1 MKYCLGMV
9 MKVNSVFCARK
20 KSYKAALLFS
30 TALLISMRSAEAS
43 TTYSGTLAA
52 DSPSYIS
59 SSTPYYYA
67 AYTFTA
73 GSSASYTFNLSTVA
87 VGADPFINLYSSS
100 GFDPSNPAG
109 YTTQL
114 VDGESY
120 FLASGRYTA
129 LVLLGSNV
137 IGDYTFT
144 LTPTVSNLAQNTI
157 SGSSTTLTSSTI
169 KPSGNIHS
177 SSGSTALTFNNST
190 NVFYAYSIDNTIT
203 SFTKISAGTLT
214 LVGSNNYTG
223 STTVSAGTLSLA
235 KNSIP
240 SGSTITLSGGTL
252 AAAATFSLSNPI
264 ALTVASTIDAQGQD
278 LILSGVV
285 SGNYGLTIA
294 STGGSG
300 VGSVSLTNPSNS
312 YTGTTTVTSGTLK
325 LSSKPNDEQI
335 IFNGGSFKAG
345 GSFSMSNPVVVNS
358 TTFDTNGSNV
368 TLSGQVTGTNMT
380 KIGSGTLTLSGN
392 ANEQNGTITISAG
405 TLAIQ
410 YARSLGDT
418 SVDVALSGGILQSV
432 GTISPAAGNC
442 ISLLSANNVIDTYG
456 NTFTLVGS
464 ISSSGKQL
472 EIKDTSVGGG
482 GIFDISGGMVSST
495 GTTKITSGSYKISAG
510 SQLGSGGAA
519 ILNGGTLKI
528 STNILA
534 SMPTLSLAANSTI
547 DTSGYR
553 VVLSTLTS
561 TSDSY
566 VLNVIGGGILD
577 LRSAATDGFTGKIK
591 ITSGTLW
598 ADEAD
603 AGGTTQ
609 LNGGTL
615 QLTEVAESLTA
626 INVLDDSILDTNG
639 YDVTLDQSITSS
651 AGKTLT
657 IAGSG
662 HTTTLAHTN
671 AFNSPIHL
679 TGTGSEL
686 DVTDAANQL
695 QGVTALQL
703 DAGTTLKITNG
714 GTVPCG
720 FRF

>member
-52 DSPSYIS
+52 DSPSF
-59 SSTPYYYA
+59 A
-67 AYTFTA
+67 AFPSLFYNVYTFKGDGTSRSFTIDEA
-73 GSSASYTFNLSTVA
+73 ISDNANVYVYLYSGNFDPLNKESNKTVA
-87 VGADPFINLYSSS
+87 Y
-100 GFDPSNPAG
+100 
-109 YTTQL
+109 
-114 VDGESY
+114 DGESVSGTSQY
-120 FLASGRYTA
+120 YVVIAADVNKSYSISLSPAVPSPVVPNVSFSANPQTYTHVNSRGNISTITSNAAVIMAIADNASY
-129 LVLLGSNV
+129 VPV
-137 IGDYTFT
+137 IGSTVGNFTKSGVATFT
-144 LTPTVSNLAQNTI
+144 LLGQNQ
-157 SGSSTTLTSSTI
+157 
-169 KPSGNIHS
+169 
-177 SSGSTALTFNNST
+177 
-190 NVFYAYSIDNTIT
+190 
-203 SFTKISAGTLT
+203 
-214 LVGSNNYTG
+214 YTG

-240 SGSTITLSGGTL
+240 SGSTITLSGGKL
-252 AAAATFSLSNPI
+252 GAAASFSLSNPI
-264 ALTVASTIDAQGQD
+264 ALTQAGTIDAQGQD
-278 LILSGVV
+278 LILSGNISES
-285 SGNYGLTIA
+285 SGSYGLTIT

-312 YTGTTTVTSGTLK
+312 YTGATTVTSGTLK

-345 GSFSMSNPVVVNS
+345 GSFSMSNPVLVNS
-358 TTFDTNGSNV
+358 TTLDTNGSNV
-368 TLSGQVTGTNMT
+368 TLSGPVTGTNMT

-432 GTISPAAGNC
+432 GTISPAAGNS
-442 ISLLSANNVIDTYG
+442 ISLLSATNVIDTYG

-464 ISSSGKQL
+464 INSSGKQL
-472 EIKDTSVGGG
+472 EIKDTSVEGG
-482 GIFDISGGMVSST
+482 GIFDISGGEVPST

-528 STNILA
+528 STDITA

-553 VVLSTLTS
+553 LVLSTLTC

-577 LRSAATDGFTGKIK
+577 LRSAVTDGFTGKIK

-639 YDVTLDQSITSS
+639 YDVTLDQAITSS

-671 AFNSPIHL
+671 DFNGPIHL

-686 DVTDAANQL
+686 DVTNAAEQL